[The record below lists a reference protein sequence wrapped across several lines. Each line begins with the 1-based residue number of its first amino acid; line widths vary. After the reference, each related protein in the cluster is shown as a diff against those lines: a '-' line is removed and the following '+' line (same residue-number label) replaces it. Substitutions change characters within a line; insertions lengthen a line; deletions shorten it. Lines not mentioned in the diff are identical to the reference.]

1 MGRQHEHVRVAVIGS
16 GFGGLGAAVRLRR
29 EGITDF
35 VVLERA
41 DSVGGTWRDNSYPGC
56 ACDVPSHLYSFS
68 FAPNP
73 DWPRTFSGHE
83 HIRAYLEHVT
93 DTFGI
98 RPHVRFRHEVRMMR
112 WDAESLYWRI
122 ETSQGT
128 LTADVVVS
136 AVGPLSDPKVPEVPG
151 LAGFPGKVFHSAR
164 WDHEYDLRGKR
175 VAMIGTGASAIQIV
189 PAIQPEAGRLT
200 LFQRTPP
207 WVMPRT
213 DRRITALERR
223 LHRHLPFTQAVRRGV
238 LWGIREL
245 QVSAFTKR
253 PGRLGLVESLAKANM
268 AKSVKDPALRA
279 KLTPSYRIGC
289 KRILLSSD
297 YYPALVEPNVD
308 VIASGL
314 AEVRG
319 STLVAD
325 DGTET
330 EADAIVFGTGFH
342 VTDSPIG
349 ERVVGA
355 EGTTLAEAWKDGMEG
370 LRGATVA
377 GFPNWMT
384 IIGPNTGLGN
394 SSMILMIESQLNY
407 MADYLRQ
414 LHVLGG
420 RVALGA
426 RPSAVAAWNR
436 RVQDRMR
443 RTVWN
448 TGGCT
453 SWYLDA
459 SGRNTVVWPGTTGE
473 FRRETRAVDLAEYE
487 VVRPPRGPRAAP
499 AAGNGAAATA
509 ATAGPGTSAGAGT
522 TTPTTTDTP
531 SDGGTELPPEAAAE
545 ETAGA
550 TRRAKAAP
558 REQPAQNAAEPP
570 GPTPGASA
578 GTAAATG
585 GAPAQGTAREV
596 GA

>member
-1 MGRQHEHVRVAVIGS
+1 MGGMGGREGREHVRVAVIGS

-73 DWPRTFSGHE
+73 DWPRTFSGQPA
-83 HIRAYLEHVT
+83 IREYLEHVA
-93 DTFGI
+93 DTFGLRRHI
-98 RPHVRFRHEVRMMR
+98 RLDSEVLMMR
-112 WDAESLYWRI
+112 WDAEELRWEI
-122 ETSQGT
+122 ETSRGE

-136 AVGPLSDPKVPEVPG
+136 ATGPLSEPKLPEVPG

-164 WDHEYDLRGKR
+164 WDHDYDLTGKR

-189 PAIQPEAGRLT
+189 PAIAPEVERLT

-213 DRRITALERR
+213 DRAISAVERW
-223 LHRHLPFTQAVRRGV
+223 LHRQLPFTRAARRGL

-253 PGRLGLVESLAKANM
+253 PNQLGLVEALAKANM
-268 AKSVKDPALRA
+268 ARSIKDPELRA

-289 KRILLSSD
+289 KRILLSSE
-297 YYPALVEPNVD
+297 YYPALARPDVD
-308 VIASGL
+308 LVASGL
-314 AEVRG
+314 KEIRG
-319 STLVAD
+319 SVLVAA

-330 EADAIVFGTGFH
+330 EVDAIIFGTGFH
-342 VTDSPIG
+342 VTDMPIAD
-349 ERVVGA
+349 RVVGA
-355 EGTTLAEAWKDGMEG
+355 EGRTLADQWKDGMQS
-370 LRGATVA
+370 LRGATAA

-414 LHVLGG
+414 LGMLGG
-420 RVALGA
+420 KVALAA
-426 RPSAVAAWNR
+426 RPSAVNRWNR
-436 RVQDRMR
+436 QVQDRME

-459 SGRNTVVWPGTTGE
+459 NGRNTTVWPGTTGE
-473 FRRETRAVDLAEYE
+473 FRRETRSVDLAEYE
-487 VVRPPRGPRAAP
+487 VVRARDRERVPAVAVAVAVATAPAAP
-499 AAGNGAAATA
+499 AAPAATA
-509 ATAGPGTSAGAGT
+509 AGPKPRRPRGTAG
-522 TTPTTTDTP
+522 
-531 SDGGTELPPEAAAE
+531 
-545 ETAGA
+545 
-550 TRRAKAAP
+550 
-558 REQPAQNAAEPP
+558 
-570 GPTPGASA
+570 
-578 GTAAATG
+578 GTAATPP
-585 GAPAQGTAREV
+585 GAVPPEPRDAAAD
-596 GA
+596 GADAAEGVA